1 MKRTAVIVI
10 LVILLL
16 LSAGTNTFLYLQGA
30 ENGEK
35 SKSELAL
42 MNQKDSLQ
50 KELLRLEDSLNNVVK
65 NLQTEN
71 QTLTTKV
78 GDLESDKNPKILMA
92 YREINKLRRLL
103 LSNTGTGNS
112 TTTTVDNTSNNG
124 SSSMGSSS
132 FGTGGKKGNMDE
144 LRRQLAEAK
153 KRIAFLTSQIDSL
166 SSQKTKLMADLENET
181 NAKRV
186 FESENIELKQR
197 LEKGAIPQFGTLI
210 TMSYTAKG
218 DETYKSGKVDKFKVT
233 FDVLE
238 NPMVTTPVEEEVTIR
253 IIAPNGVVLS
263 STNKTLQD
271 ANQVSTLKQTISFD
285 GALQKVKWAY
295 PGSKGSLVGKL
306 GKGRYITELWT
317 RGLLRQKNT
326 FELD

>member
-1 MKRTAVIVI
+1 MKRTSAVVI

-16 LSAGTNTFLYLQGA
+16 LFAGTNTFLYLQGTK
-30 ENGEK
+30 NGEK
-35 SKSELAL
+35 SKSELAI

-65 NLQTEN
+65 DLQTEN

-103 LSNTGTGNS
+103 LSNSMSSNNNAS
-112 TTTTVDNTSNNG
+112 SSDNTSM
-124 SSSMGSSS
+124 SSSGTSN
-132 FGTGGKKGNMDE
+132 FGTGKKGNLDE

-153 KRIAFLTSQIDSL
+153 KRITLLISQIDSL
-166 SSQKTKLMADLENET
+166 TNQKNKLVADLENET

-210 TMSYTAKG
+210 TMSYNAKG
-218 DETYKSGKVDKFKVT
+218 DEVFKASKIDRFKIT

-238 NPMVTTPVEEEVTIR
+238 NPMVTTPVDEEVTIR
-253 IIAPNGVVLS
+253 ILAPNGIVLS

-271 ANQVSTLKQTISFD
+271 VSTISTLKQTISFD
-285 GALQKVKWAY
+285 GALQKVKWSY

-306 GKGRYITELWT
+306 NKGRYITELWT
-317 RGLLRQKNT
+317 RGLLRQKNS

>member
-1 MKRTAVIVI
+1 MKRTAAIVI

-16 LSAGTNTFLYLQGA
+16 LSAGTNTFLYLQGTK
-30 ENGEK
+30 NGEK
-35 SKSELAL
+35 SKSELAM

-103 LSNTGTGNS
+103 LNTSSSSSSNT
-112 TTTTVDNTSNNG
+112 TTDNTST
-124 SSSMGSSS
+124 SSSSGTSN
-132 FGTGGKKGNMDE
+132 FGTGKKGGNMDE

-153 KRIAFLTSQIDSL
+153 KRITLLTSQIDSL
-166 SSQKTKLMADLENET
+166 TNQKTKLVADLENET

-197 LEKGAIPQFGTLI
+197 LEKGAMPQFGTLI
-210 TMSYTAKG
+210 TMSYNAKG
-218 DETYKSGKVDKFKVT
+218 DEVYKAGKIDRFKIT

-238 NPMVTTPVEEEVTIR
+238 NPMVTTPVDEEVTIR
-253 IIAPNGVVLS
+253 ILAPNGVVLS

-271 ANQVSTLKQTISFD
+271 VSTISTLKQTISFD

-306 GKGRYITELWT
+306 NKGRYITELWT
-317 RGLLRQKNT
+317 RGLLRQKNS
-326 FELD
+326 FELE

>member
-1 MKRTAVIVI
+1 MKRTAAIVI

-16 LSAGTNTFLYLQGA
+16 LSAGTNTFLYLQGTK
-30 ENGEK
+30 NGEK
-35 SKSELAL
+35 SKSELAM

-103 LSNTGTGNS
+103 LNTSSSSSSNT
-112 TTTTVDNTSNNG
+112 TTDNTST
-124 SSSMGSSS
+124 SSSSGTSN
-132 FGTGGKKGNMDE
+132 FGTGKKGNMDE

-153 KRIAFLTSQIDSL
+153 KRITLLTSQIDSL
-166 SSQKTKLMADLENET
+166 TNQKTKLVADLENET

-197 LEKGAIPQFGTLI
+197 LEKGAMPQFGTLI
-210 TMSYTAKG
+210 TMSYNAKG
-218 DETYKSGKVDKFKVT
+218 DEIYKAGKVDRFKVT

-238 NPMVTTPVEEEVTIR
+238 NPMVTTPVDEEVTIR
-253 IIAPNGVVLS
+253 ILAPNGVVLS

-271 ANQVSTLKQTISFD
+271 VSTISTLKQTISFD

-306 GKGRYITELWT
+306 NKGRYITELWT
-317 RGLLRQKNT
+317 RGLLRQKNS
-326 FELD
+326 FELE

>member
-1 MKRTAVIVI
+1 MKRTAAIVI

-16 LSAGTNTFLYLQGA
+16 LSAGTNTFLYLQGTK
-30 ENGEK
+30 NGEK
-35 SKSELAL
+35 SKSELAI

-50 KELLRLEDSLNNVVK
+50 KELLILEDSFNNVVK

-71 QTLTTKV
+71 QSLTTKV

-103 LSNTGTGNS
+103 LN
-112 TTTTVDNTSNNG
+112 
-124 SSSMGSSS
+124 SSSSSSSSSITESTSTSSSSGTSS
-132 FGTGGKKGNMDE
+132 FGTGKKGNMDE

-153 KRIAFLTSQIDSL
+153 KRITLLTSQIDSL
-166 SSQKTKLMADLENET
+166 TNQKTKLVADLENET

-210 TMSYTAKG
+210 TMSYSAKG
-218 DETYKSGKVDKFKVT
+218 DEVFKAGKVDRFKVT

-238 NPMVTTPVEEEVTIR
+238 NPMVTTPVDEEVTIR
-253 IIAPNGVVLS
+253 ILAPNGVVLS

-271 ANQVSTLKQTISFD
+271 VSTISTLKQTISFD

-306 GKGRYITELWT
+306 NKGRYITELWT
-317 RGLLRQKNT
+317 RGLLRQKNS
-326 FELD
+326 FELE

>member
-1 MKRTAVIVI
+1 MKRTAAIVI

-16 LSAGTNTFLYLQGA
+16 LSAGTNTFLYLQGTK
-30 ENGEK
+30 NGEK
-35 SKSELAL
+35 SKSELAM

-71 QTLTTKV
+71 QTLTSKV

-103 LSNTGTGNS
+103 LNTS
-112 TTTTVDNTSNNG
+112 TSSSSTNTNTTDNTST
-124 SSSMGSSS
+124 SSSSGTNN
-132 FGTGGKKGNMDE
+132 FGTGKKGNMDE

-153 KRIAFLTSQIDSL
+153 KRIALLTSQIDSL
-166 SSQKTKLMADLENET
+166 TSQKTKLVADLENES

-197 LEKGAIPQFGTLI
+197 LEKGAMPQFGTLI
-210 TMSYTAKG
+210 TMSYNAKG
-218 DETYKSGKVDKFKVT
+218 DEVYKAGKIDRFKIT
-233 FDVLE
+233 FDILE
-238 NPMVTTPVEEEVTIR
+238 NPMVTTPVDEEVTIR
-253 IIAPNGVVLS
+253 ILAPNGVVLS

-271 ANQVSTLKQTISFD
+271 VSTISTLKQTISFD

-306 GKGRYITELWT
+306 NKGRYITELWT
-317 RGLLRQKNT
+317 RGLLRQKNS
-326 FELD
+326 FELE

>member
-1 MKRTAVIVI
+1 MKRTAAIVI

-16 LSAGTNTFLYLQGA
+16 LSAGTNTFLYLQGTK
-30 ENGEK
+30 NGEK
-35 SKSELAL
+35 SKSELAM

-103 LSNTGTGNS
+103 LNSSSSSNN
-112 TTTTVDNTSNNG
+112 TTTNDNTSI
-124 SSSMGSSS
+124 SSSSGNSNY
-132 FGTGGKKGNMDE
+132 GTGKKGNMDE

-153 KRIAFLTSQIDSL
+153 KRIALLTSQIDSL
-166 SSQKTKLMADLENET
+166 TSQKTKLVADLENET

-197 LEKGAIPQFGTLI
+197 LEKGAMPQFGTLI
-210 TMSYTAKG
+210 TMSYNAKG
-218 DETYKSGKVDKFKVT
+218 DEVYKAGKIDRFKIT
-233 FDVLE
+233 FDILE
-238 NPMVTTPVEEEVTIR
+238 NPMVTTPVDEEVTIR
-253 IIAPNGVVLS
+253 LIAPNGVVLS

-271 ANQVSTLKQTISFD
+271 VSTISTLKQTISFD
-285 GALQKVKWAY
+285 GALQKVKWSY

-306 GKGRYITELWT
+306 NKGRYITELWT
-317 RGLLRQKNT
+317 RGLLRQKNS
-326 FELD
+326 FELE

>member
-1 MKRTAVIVI
+1 
-10 LVILLL
+10 LLL
-16 LSAGTNTFLYLQGA
+16 LSAGTNTFLYLQGTK
-30 ENGEK
+30 NGEK
-35 SKSELAL
+35 SKSELAI

-103 LSNTGTGNS
+103 LNTSSSSNNN
-112 TTTTVDNTSNNG
+112 TTTDNTS
-124 SSSMGSSS
+124 SSSSSNTS
-132 FGTGGKKGNMDE
+132 NFGTGKKGNMDE

-153 KRIAFLTSQIDSL
+153 KRITLLTSQIDSL
-166 SSQKTKLMADLENET
+166 TSQKSKLVVDLENES

-197 LEKGAIPQFGTLI
+197 LEKGAMPQYGTLI
-210 TMSYTAKG
+210 TMSYNAKG
-218 DETYKSGKVDKFKVT
+218 DEVYKAGKIDRFKIT

-238 NPMVTTPVEEEVTIR
+238 NPMVTTPVDEEVTIR
-253 IIAPNGVVLS
+253 ILAPNGVVLS

-271 ANQVSTLKQTISFD
+271 VSTISTLKQTISFD

-306 GKGRYITELWT
+306 NKGRYITELWT
-317 RGLLRQKNT
+317 RGLLRQKNS

>member
-1 MKRTAVIVI
+1 MKRTAAIVI

-16 LSAGTNTFLYLQGA
+16 LSAGTNTFLYLQGTK
-30 ENGEK
+30 NGEK
-35 SKSELAL
+35 SKSELAM

-65 NLQTEN
+65 NLQIEN

-103 LSNTGTGNS
+103 LNSSSSSSSNT
-112 TTTTVDNTSNNG
+112 TTDNTSK
-124 SSSMGSSS
+124 SSSSETSS
-132 FGTGGKKGNMDE
+132 FGTGKKGNMDE

-153 KRIAFLTSQIDSL
+153 RRIALLTSQIDSL
-166 SSQKTKLMADLENET
+166 TSQKTKLVVDLENET

-197 LEKGAIPQFGTLI
+197 LEKGAMPQFGTLI
-210 TMSYTAKG
+210 TMSYNAKG
-218 DETYKSGKVDKFKVT
+218 DEVYKSGKIDRFKIT
-233 FDVLE
+233 FDILE
-238 NPMVTTPVEEEVTIR
+238 NPMVTTPVDEEVTIR
-253 IIAPNGVVLS
+253 ILAPNGVVLS
-263 STNKTLQD
+263 STNKSLQD
-271 ANQVSTLKQTISFD
+271 VTTISTLKQTISFD

-306 GKGRYITELWT
+306 NKGRYITELWT
-317 RGLLRQKNT
+317 RGLLRQKNS
-326 FELD
+326 FELE

>member
-1 MKRTAVIVI
+1 MKRTAAIVI

-16 LSAGTNTFLYLQGA
+16 LSAGTNTFLYLQGTK
-30 ENGEK
+30 NGEK
-35 SKSELAL
+35 SKSELAM

-65 NLQTEN
+65 NLQIEN

-103 LSNTGTGNS
+103 LNSSSTSSSNT
-112 TTTTVDNTSNNG
+112 TTDNTSK
-124 SSSMGSSS
+124 SSSQETSS
-132 FGTGGKKGNMDE
+132 FGTGKKGNMDE

-153 KRIAFLTSQIDSL
+153 KRIALLTSQIDSL
-166 SSQKTKLMADLENET
+166 TSQKTKLVVDLENET

-197 LEKGAIPQFGTLI
+197 LEKGAMPQFGTLI
-210 TMSYTAKG
+210 TMSYNAKG
-218 DETYKSGKVDKFKVT
+218 DEVYKSGKIDRFKVT
-233 FDVLE
+233 FDILE
-238 NPMVTTPVEEEVTIR
+238 NPMVTTPVDEEVTIR
-253 IIAPNGVVLS
+253 ILAPNGVVLS
-263 STNKTLQD
+263 STNKNLQD
-271 ANQVSTLKQTISFD
+271 VSTISTLKQTISFD

-306 GKGRYITELWT
+306 NKGRYITELWT
-317 RGLLRQKNT
+317 RGLLRQKNS

>member
-1 MKRTAVIVI
+1 MKRTAAIVI

-16 LSAGTNTFLYLQGA
+16 LSAGTNTFLYLQGTK
-30 ENGEK
+30 NGEK
-35 SKSELAL
+35 SKSELAM

-103 LSNTGTGNS
+103 LNSSSSSNSNT
-112 TTTTVDNTSNNG
+112 TTDNTSNPN
-124 SSSMGSSS
+124 SSVTNN
-132 FGTGGKKGNMDE
+132 FGTGKKGNMDE

-153 KRIAFLTSQIDSL
+153 KRIALLTSQIDSL
-166 SSQKTKLMADLENET
+166 TSQKSKLVVDLEHET

-197 LEKGAIPQFGTLI
+197 VEKGAMPQYGTLI
-210 TMSYTAKG
+210 TMSYSAKG
-218 DETYKSGKVDKFKVT
+218 DEVYKAGKIDRFKIT

-253 IIAPNGVVLS
+253 ILAPNGVVLS

-271 ANQVSTLKQTISFD
+271 VSTISTLKQTISFD

-295 PGSKGSLVGKL
+295 PGSRGSLVGKL
-306 GKGRYITELWT
+306 NKGRYITELWT
-317 RGLLRQKNT
+317 RGLLRQKNS
-326 FELD
+326 FELE

>member
-1 MKRTAVIVI
+1 MKRTAAIVI

-16 LSAGTNTFLYLQGA
+16 LSAGTNTFLYLQGTK
-30 ENGEK
+30 NGEK
-35 SKSELAL
+35 SKSELAI

-71 QTLTTKV
+71 QSLTTKV

-103 LSNTGTGNS
+103 LNSSSSSSSSS
-112 TTTTVDNTSNNG
+112 TTESTST
-124 SSSMGSSS
+124 SSSSGTSS
-132 FGTGGKKGNMDE
+132 FGTGKKGNMDE

-153 KRIAFLTSQIDSL
+153 KRITLLTSQIDSL
-166 SSQKTKLMADLENET
+166 TNQKTKLVADLENET

-218 DETYKSGKVDKFKVT
+218 DETYKAGKIDRFKIT

-238 NPMVTTPVEEEVTIR
+238 NPMVTTPVDEEVTIR
-253 IIAPNGVVLS
+253 ILAPNGVVLS

-271 ANQVSTLKQTISFD
+271 VSTISTLKQTISFD

-306 GKGRYITELWT
+306 NKGRYITELWT
-317 RGLLRQKNT
+317 RGLLRQKNS
-326 FELD
+326 FELE

>member
-16 LSAGTNTFLYLQGA
+16 LSAGTNTFLYLQGTK
-30 ENGEK
+30 NGEK
-35 SKSELAL
+35 SKSELAI

-103 LSNTGTGNS
+103 LNTSSSSSSNT
-112 TTTTVDNTSNNG
+112 TTDNTSTP
-124 SSSMGSSS
+124 SSSGTSS
-132 FGTGGKKGNMDE
+132 FGTGKKGNMDE

-153 KRIAFLTSQIDSL
+153 KRITLLTSQIDSL
-166 SSQKTKLMADLENET
+166 TNQKTKLVADLENET

-197 LEKGAIPQFGTLI
+197 LEKGAMPQFGTLI
-210 TMSYTAKG
+210 TMSYNAKG
-218 DETYKSGKVDKFKVT
+218 DEIYKAGKVDRFKVT

-238 NPMVTTPVEEEVTIR
+238 NPMVTTPIDEEVTIR
-253 IIAPNGVVLS
+253 ILAPNGVVLS

-271 ANQVSTLKQTISFD
+271 VSTISTLKQTISFD

-306 GKGRYITELWT
+306 NKGRYITELWT
-317 RGLLRQKNT
+317 RGLLRQKNS

>member
-1 MKRTAVIVI
+1 MKRTAAIVI

-16 LSAGTNTFLYLQGA
+16 LSAGTNTFLYLQGTK
-30 ENGEK
+30 NGEK
-35 SKSELAL
+35 SKSELAM

-103 LSNTGTGNS
+103 LNTSSSSSNNTS
-112 TTTTVDNTSNNG
+112 TTDNTSN
-124 SSSMGSSS
+124 SSSSNTNN
-132 FGTGGKKGNMDE
+132 FGTGKKGNMDE

-153 KRIAFLTSQIDSL
+153 KRITLLTSQIDSL
-166 SSQKTKLMADLENET
+166 TNQKTKLVADLENET

-218 DETYKSGKVDKFKVT
+218 DETYKAGKIDRFKIT

-238 NPMVTTPVEEEVTIR
+238 NPMVTTPVDEEVTIR
-253 IIAPNGVVLS
+253 ILAPNGVVLS

-271 ANQVSTLKQTISFD
+271 VSTISTLKQTISFD

-306 GKGRYITELWT
+306 NKGRYITELWT
-317 RGLLRQKNT
+317 RGLLRQKNS

>member
-1 MKRTAVIVI
+1 MKRTAAIVI

-16 LSAGTNTFLYLQGA
+16 LSAGTNTFLYLQGTK
-30 ENGEK
+30 NGEK
-35 SKSELAL
+35 SKSELAM

-103 LSNTGTGNS
+103 LNTSSSSSSNT
-112 TTTTVDNTSNNG
+112 TTDNTSK
-124 SSSMGSSS
+124 SSSSGTSN
-132 FGTGGKKGNMDE
+132 FGTGKKGNMDE

-153 KRIAFLTSQIDSL
+153 KRITLLTSQIDSL
-166 SSQKTKLMADLENET
+166 TNQKTKLVADLENET

-197 LEKGAIPQFGTLI
+197 LEKGAMPQFGTLI
-210 TMSYTAKG
+210 TMSYNAKG
-218 DETYKSGKVDKFKVT
+218 DEVYKAGKIDRFKIT

-238 NPMVTTPVEEEVTIR
+238 NPMVTTPVDEEVTIR
-253 IIAPNGVVLS
+253 ILAPNGVVLS

-271 ANQVSTLKQTISFD
+271 VSTISTLKQTISFD

-306 GKGRYITELWT
+306 NKGRYITELWT
-317 RGLLRQKNT
+317 RGLLRQKNS
-326 FELD
+326 FELE

>member
-1 MKRTAVIVI
+1 MKRTAAIVI

-16 LSAGTNTFLYLQGA
+16 LSAGTNTFLYLQGTK
-30 ENGEK
+30 NGEK
-35 SKSELAL
+35 SKSELAI

-103 LSNTGTGNS
+103 LNTSSSSGSNT
-112 TTTTVDNTSNNG
+112 TTDNTSNP
-124 SSSMGSSS
+124 SSSSSNS
-132 FGTGGKKGNMDE
+132 FGTGKKGNMDE

-153 KRIAFLTSQIDSL
+153 KRITLLTSQIDSL
-166 SSQKTKLMADLENET
+166 TNQKTKLVADLENET

-197 LEKGAIPQFGTLI
+197 LEKGAMPQFGTLI
-210 TMSYTAKG
+210 TMSYNAKG
-218 DETYKSGKVDKFKVT
+218 DEVYKAGKIDRFKVT

-238 NPMVTTPVEEEVTIR
+238 NPMVTTPVDEEVTIR
-253 IIAPNGVVLS
+253 IIAPSGVVLS

-271 ANQVSTLKQTISFD
+271 VSTISTMKQTISFD

-306 GKGRYITELWT
+306 NKGRYITELWT
-317 RGLLRQKNT
+317 RGLLRQKNS
-326 FELD
+326 FELE

>member
-1 MKRTAVIVI
+1 MKRTAAIVI

-16 LSAGTNTFLYLQGA
+16 LSAGTNTFLYLQGTK
-30 ENGEK
+30 NGEK
-35 SKSELAL
+35 SKSELAM

-65 NLQTEN
+65 NLQIEN

-103 LSNTGTGNS
+103 LNSSSSSSSNT
-112 TTTTVDNTSNNG
+112 TTDNTSK
-124 SSSMGSSS
+124 SSSQETSS
-132 FGTGGKKGNMDE
+132 FGTGKKGNMDE

-153 KRIAFLTSQIDSL
+153 KRIALLTSQIDSL
-166 SSQKTKLMADLENET
+166 TSQKTKLVVDLENET

-197 LEKGAIPQFGTLI
+197 LEKGAMPQFGTLI
-210 TMSYTAKG
+210 TMSYNAKG
-218 DETYKSGKVDKFKVT
+218 DEVYKAGKIDRFKVT
-233 FDVLE
+233 YDILE
-238 NPMVTTPVEEEVTIR
+238 NPMVTTPVDEEVTIR
-253 IIAPNGVVLS
+253 ILAPNGVVLS
-263 STNKTLQD
+263 SANKSLQD
-271 ANQVSTLKQTISFD
+271 VSTISTLKQTISFD

-306 GKGRYITELWT
+306 NKGRYITELWT
-317 RGLLRQKNT
+317 RGLLRQKNS
-326 FELD
+326 FELE

>member
-1 MKRTAVIVI
+1 MKRTAAIVI

-16 LSAGTNTFLYLQGA
+16 LSAGTNTFLYLQGTK
-30 ENGEK
+30 NGEK
-35 SKSELAL
+35 SKSELAI

-71 QTLTTKV
+71 QSLTTKV

-92 YREINKLRRLL
+92 YREINKLRRMLL
-103 LSNTGTGNS
+103 NTSSSSNNSS
-112 TTTTVDNTSNNG
+112 TTESTST
-124 SSSMGSSS
+124 SSSSGTSS
-132 FGTGGKKGNMDE
+132 FGTGKKGNMDE

-153 KRIAFLTSQIDSL
+153 KRITLLTSQIDSL
-166 SSQKTKLMADLENET
+166 TNQKTKLVADLENET

-210 TMSYTAKG
+210 TMSYSAKG
-218 DETYKSGKVDKFKVT
+218 DEVFKAGKVDRFKVT

-238 NPMVTTPVEEEVTIR
+238 NPMVTTPVDEEVTIR
-253 IIAPNGVVLS
+253 ILAPNGVVLS

-271 ANQVSTLKQTISFD
+271 VSTISTLKQTISFD

-306 GKGRYITELWT
+306 NKGRYITELWT
-317 RGLLRQKNT
+317 RGLLRQKNS
-326 FELD
+326 FELE

>member
-1 MKRTAVIVI
+1 MKITSAVVI

-16 LSAGTNTFLYLQGA
+16 LSAGTNTFLYLQGTK
-30 ENGEK
+30 NGEK
-35 SKSELAL
+35 SKSELAI

-65 NLQTEN
+65 DLQTEN

-103 LSNTGTGNS
+103 LSNSMSSNNNAS
-112 TTTTVDNTSNNG
+112 SSDNTSM
-124 SSSMGSSS
+124 SSSGTSN
-132 FGTGGKKGNMDE
+132 FGTGKKGNLDE

-153 KRIAFLTSQIDSL
+153 KKITMLISQIDSL
-166 SSQKTKLMADLENET
+166 TNQKNKLVADLENET

-210 TMSYTAKG
+210 TMSYNAKG
-218 DETYKSGKVDKFKVT
+218 DEVFKASKIDRFKIT

-238 NPMVTTPVEEEVTIR
+238 NPMVTTPVDEEVTIR
-253 IIAPNGVVLS
+253 ILAPNGIVLS

-271 ANQVSTLKQTISFD
+271 VSTISTLKQTISFD
-285 GALQKVKWAY
+285 GALQKVKWSY

-306 GKGRYITELWT
+306 NKGRYITELWT
-317 RGLLRQKNT
+317 RGLLRQKNS

>member
-16 LSAGTNTFLYLQGA
+16 LSAGTNTFLYLQGTK
-30 ENGEK
+30 NGEK
-35 SKSELAL
+35 SKSELAM

-103 LSNTGTGNS
+103 LNSSSSSSSSS
-112 TTTTVDNTSNNG
+112 TTESTST
-124 SSSMGSSS
+124 SSSSGTSS
-132 FGTGGKKGNMDE
+132 FGTGKKGNMDE

-153 KRIAFLTSQIDSL
+153 KRITLLTSQIDSL
-166 SSQKTKLMADLENET
+166 TNQKTKLVADLENET

-197 LEKGAIPQFGTLI
+197 LEKGALPQFGTLI
-210 TMSYTAKG
+210 TMSYNAKG
-218 DETYKSGKVDKFKVT
+218 DEVYKAAKIDRFKIT

-238 NPMVTTPVEEEVTIR
+238 NPMVTTPVDEEVTIR
-253 IIAPNGVVLS
+253 ILAPNGVVLS

-271 ANQVSTLKQTISFD
+271 VSTISTLKQTISFD

-306 GKGRYITELWT
+306 NKGRYITELWT
-317 RGLLRQKNT
+317 RGLLRQKNS
-326 FELD
+326 FELE

>member
-16 LSAGTNTFLYLQGA
+16 LSAGTNTFLYLQGTK
-30 ENGEK
+30 NGEK
-35 SKSELAL
+35 SKSELAI

-103 LSNTGTGNS
+103 LNTSSSSSSNT
-112 TTTTVDNTSNNG
+112 TTDNTSTP
-124 SSSMGSSS
+124 SSSGTSS
-132 FGTGGKKGNMDE
+132 FGTGKKGNMDE

-153 KRIAFLTSQIDSL
+153 KRITLLTSQIDSL
-166 SSQKTKLMADLENET
+166 TNQKTKLVADLENET

-197 LEKGAIPQFGTLI
+197 LEKGAMPQFGTLI
-210 TMSYTAKG
+210 TISYNAKG
-218 DETYKSGKVDKFKVT
+218 DEVYKASKIDRFKIT

-238 NPMVTTPVEEEVTIR
+238 NPMVTTPVDEEVTIR
-253 IIAPNGVVLS
+253 ILAPNGVVLS

-271 ANQVSTLKQTISFD
+271 VSTISTLKQTISFD

-306 GKGRYITELWT
+306 NKGRYITELWT
-317 RGLLRQKNT
+317 RGLLRQKNS

>member
-1 MKRTAVIVI
+1 MKRTAAIVI

-16 LSAGTNTFLYLQGA
+16 LSAGTNTFLYLQGTK
-30 ENGEK
+30 NGEK
-35 SKSELAL
+35 SKSELAI

-103 LSNTGTGNS
+103 LNTSSSSSSNT
-112 TTTTVDNTSNNG
+112 TTDNTSNP
-124 SSSMGSSS
+124 SSSSSNS
-132 FGTGGKKGNMDE
+132 FGTGKKGNMDE

-153 KRIAFLTSQIDSL
+153 KRITLLTSQIDSL
-166 SSQKTKLMADLENET
+166 TNQKTKLVADLENET

-197 LEKGAIPQFGTLI
+197 LEKGAMPQFGTLI
-210 TMSYTAKG
+210 TMSYNAKG
-218 DETYKSGKVDKFKVT
+218 DEVYKAGKIDRFKVT

-238 NPMVTTPVEEEVTIR
+238 NPMVTTPVDEEVTIR
-253 IIAPNGVVLS
+253 IIAPSGVVLS

-271 ANQVSTLKQTISFD
+271 VSTISTMKQTISFD

-306 GKGRYITELWT
+306 NKGRYITELWT
-317 RGLLRQKNT
+317 RGLLRQKNS
-326 FELD
+326 FELE

>member
-16 LSAGTNTFLYLQGA
+16 LSAGTNTFLYLQGTKS
-30 ENGEK
+30 GEK
-35 SKSELAL
+35 SKSELAM

-50 KELLRLEDSLNNVVK
+50 RELLRLEDSLNNVVK

-92 YREINKLRRLL
+92 YREINKLRRMLL
-103 LSNTGTGNS
+103 NS
-112 TTTTVDNTSNNG
+112 SSSSSSSSTSDNTS
-124 SSSMGSSS
+124 SSSSGTSS
-132 FGTGGKKGNMDE
+132 FGTGKKGNMDE

-153 KRIAFLTSQIDSL
+153 KRIALLTSQIDSL
-166 SSQKTKLMADLENET
+166 TSQKTKLVADLENET

-197 LEKGAIPQFGTLI
+197 LEKGAMPQFGTLI
-210 TMSYTAKG
+210 TMSYNAKG
-218 DETYKSGKVDKFKVT
+218 DETYKAGKIDRFKIT

-238 NPMVTTPVEEEVTIR
+238 NPMVTTPVDEEVTIR
-253 IIAPNGVVLS
+253 ILAPNGVVLS

-271 ANQVSTLKQTISFD
+271 VSTISTLKQTISFD

-306 GKGRYITELWT
+306 NKGRYITELWT
-317 RGLLRQKNT
+317 RGLLRQKNS
-326 FELD
+326 FELE

>member
-1 MKRTAVIVI
+1 MKRTAAIVI

-16 LSAGTNTFLYLQGA
+16 LSAGTNTFLYLQGTK
-30 ENGEK
+30 NGEK
-35 SKSELAL
+35 SKSELAM

-103 LSNTGTGNS
+103 LNTSSSSNNN
-112 TTTTVDNTSNNG
+112 TTTDNTS
-124 SSSMGSSS
+124 SSSSSNTS
-132 FGTGGKKGNMDE
+132 NFGTGKKGNMDE

-153 KRIAFLTSQIDSL
+153 KRITLLTSQIDSL
-166 SSQKTKLMADLENET
+166 TSQKSKLVVDLENES

-197 LEKGAIPQFGTLI
+197 LEKGAMPQYGTLI
-210 TMSYTAKG
+210 TMSYNAKG
-218 DETYKSGKVDKFKVT
+218 DEVYKAGKIDRFKIT

-238 NPMVTTPVEEEVTIR
+238 NPMVTTPVDEEVTIR
-253 IIAPNGVVLS
+253 ILAPNGVVLS

-271 ANQVSTLKQTISFD
+271 VSTISTLKQTISFD

-306 GKGRYITELWT
+306 NKGRYITELWT
-317 RGLLRQKNT
+317 RGLLRQKNS

>member
-1 MKRTAVIVI
+1 MKRTAAIVI

-16 LSAGTNTFLYLQGA
+16 LSAGTNTFLYLQGTK
-30 ENGEK
+30 NGEK
-35 SKSELAL
+35 SKSELAI

-103 LSNTGTGNS
+103 LNSSSSSNNN
-112 TTTTVDNTSNNG
+112 TTIDNTSNP
-124 SSSMGSSS
+124 SSSVTSN
-132 FGTGGKKGNMDE
+132 FGTGKKGNMDE

-153 KRIAFLTSQIDSL
+153 KRIALLTSQIDSL
-166 SSQKTKLMADLENET
+166 TSQKSKLVVDLENET

-197 LEKGAIPQFGTLI
+197 LEKGAMPQYGTLI
-210 TMSYTAKG
+210 TMSYNAKG
-218 DETYKSGKVDKFKVT
+218 DEVYKAGKIDRFKIT

-238 NPMVTTPVEEEVTIR
+238 NPMVTTPVDEEVTIR
-253 IIAPNGVVLS
+253 LIAPNGVVLS

-271 ANQVSTLKQTISFD
+271 VSTISTLKQTISFD

-306 GKGRYITELWT
+306 NKGRYITELWT
-317 RGLLRQKNT
+317 RGLLRQKNS
-326 FELD
+326 FELE

>member
-1 MKRTAVIVI
+1 MKRTAAIVI

-16 LSAGTNTFLYLQGA
+16 LSAGTNTFLYLQGTK
-30 ENGEK
+30 NGEK
-35 SKSELAL
+35 SKSELAM

-103 LSNTGTGNS
+103 LNTSSSSSSNT
-112 TTTTVDNTSNNG
+112 TTDNTS
-124 SSSMGSSS
+124 SSSSSGTS
-132 FGTGGKKGNMDE
+132 NFGTGKKGNMDE

-153 KRIAFLTSQIDSL
+153 KRITLLTSQIDSL
-166 SSQKTKLMADLENET
+166 TNQKTKLVADLENET

-197 LEKGAIPQFGTLI
+197 LEKGAMPQFGTLI
-210 TMSYTAKG
+210 TMSYNAKG
-218 DETYKSGKVDKFKVT
+218 DEVYKAGKIDRFKIT

-238 NPMVTTPVEEEVTIR
+238 NPMVTTPVDEEVTIR
-253 IIAPNGVVLS
+253 ILAPNGVVLS

-271 ANQVSTLKQTISFD
+271 VSTISTLKQTISFD

-306 GKGRYITELWT
+306 NKGRYITELWT
-317 RGLLRQKNT
+317 RGLLRQKNS
-326 FELD
+326 FELE